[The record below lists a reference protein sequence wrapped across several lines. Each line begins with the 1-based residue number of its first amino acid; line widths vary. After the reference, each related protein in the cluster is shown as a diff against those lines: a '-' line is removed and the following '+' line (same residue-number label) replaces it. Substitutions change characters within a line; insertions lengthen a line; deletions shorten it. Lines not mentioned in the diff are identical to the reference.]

1 VYWCAIKKLP
11 THSPTVVVC
20 GVDTGQKRCQKS
32 RDKKQRSEQSLDST
46 SKQPAVAEL
55 TDAVHSADAAAAA
68 AAVDSNSTL
77 VDSNGD
83 ASELL
88 GQCRE
93 PIIGSSLVA
102 C

>member
-1 VYWCAIKKLP
+1 
-11 THSPTVVVC
+11 
-20 GVDTGQKRCQKS
+20 
-32 RDKKQRSEQSLDST
+32 
-46 SKQPAVAEL
+46 L
-55 TDAVHSADAAAAA
+55 TDAVHSADAAAAAA